1 MPLRYGRS
9 NFFAP
14 TKTAKKCF
22 ASYLVHFL
30 IKIEENVSHT
40 PCIILIEKMSAYT
53 GEDLLSYDAN
63 IAKLKEAF
71 TSLLPEIFSK
81 GNQEQF
87 TSLKENFPCVRASSQ
102 TNPSL
107 LAQAKLKDQE
117 TLSNL
122 NEVLEA
128 FQFIE
133 TCFSSSLINREGSI
147 VNRDE
152 ALAFTCYDVLH
163 GQLLVINQALLCW

>member
-1 MPLRYGRS
+1 
-9 NFFAP
+9 
-14 TKTAKKCF
+14 
-22 ASYLVHFL
+22 
-30 IKIEENVSHT
+30 
-40 PCIILIEKMSAYT
+40 MSAYT